1 MKGKKPSIHVVIPPA
16 LVGSDGCQDAA
27 DLKPV
32 ADLAQAIRDSAP
44 GDCIADAGASML
56 LRGLG
61 TAAAMVNH
69 NGEVTWCDDRFKE
82 LPDAVKDECCKQVAN
97 RRSPRLRFE
106 LDDRLWELHMAGLG
120 QESVGILL
128 VDASAAAELIRR
140 RTAIDAAGMSL
151 LRLDRQAISQLS
163 VADRLQ
169 RLDVAI
175 TEAVHAN
182 LDFDHFEIRLLSP
195 DSNRLELVISESLSP
210 MRIGEV
216 LHAEATGN
224 GISGWVAATGRP
236 YLCRDVRTDPLYR
249 EGLDEAMCSLTVPLK
264 VGDRVIGVFNIECDT
279 AGVLDETDL
288 ETSIRFGDYV
298 ASALH
303 MLDLLVV
310 ERITTSELTARRLS
324 DALDAPIAELQQL
337 VKDLDAADHGP
348 EATRLREA
356 LEAMHAGLE
365 QCASGPRS
373 VIDAE
378 QDIRSLEP
386 DPALTGRTI
395 AVVEDEPRIR
405 DEVGRILGQLGCRVA
420 SFPGGKAFF
429 ARLDRGLTPDLV
441 LSDIRL
447 GDASGYEVLTAAREA
462 VPDVPVL
469 LMTGFGYD
477 PNHTIVR
484 ASAEGVQGVLLKPFR
499 VSQLVDA
506 VRSAMGIDISSGT
519 PSSQ

>member
-16 LVGSDGCQDAA
+16 LVGSDSCEHAA

-32 ADLAQAIRDSAP
+32 EDLAQAIRDSAP

-69 NGEVTWCDDRFKE
+69 SGEVSWADDRFNA
-82 LPDAVKDECCKQVAN
+82 LPEAVRDEMCRQVAD
-97 RRSPRLRFE
+97 RRSPRIRFE
-106 LDDRLWELHMAGLG
+106 LEERLWELHIADCN
-120 QESVGILL
+120 QESIGILL

-140 RTAIDAAGMSL
+140 RAAIDAAGMSL
-151 LRLDRQAISQLS
+151 LRLDRQAVAQLS

-195 DSNRLELVISESLSP
+195 DTNRLELVISEAISP
-210 MRIGEV
+210 MRVGEV
-216 LHAEATGN
+216 LYAEAKGN

-236 YLCRDVRTDPLYR
+236 YLCRDVRTDPLYE

-288 ETSIRFGDYV
+288 ELSIRFGEYV

-303 MLDLLVV
+303 LLDLLVV
-310 ERITTSELTARRLS
+310 ERITTSEATANRLTETMAAPLKALRALQS
-324 DALDAPIAELQQL
+324 ELVDAGHEAQAGTLQQA
-337 VKDLDAADHGP
+337 VDAINACVD
-348 EATRLREA
+348 
-356 LEAMHAGLE
+356 M
-365 QCASGPRS
+365 CAAGPRS

-378 QDIRSLEP
+378 QDMRTLQAE
-386 DPALTGRTI
+386 PALQGRSVV
-395 AVVEDEPRIR
+395 VVEDEERIR
-405 DEVGRILGQLGCRVA
+405 DEVTRIMTQLGCTVA
-420 SFPGGKAFF
+420 AFPTGGAFF
-429 ARLDRGLTPDLV
+429 GALKDGLIPELV

-447 GDASGYEVLTAAREA
+447 GDSSGYEVLTAAREA
-462 VPDVPVL
+462 AQDVPVV

-499 VSQLVDA
+499 VHQLVDA
-506 VRSAMGIDISSGT
+506 MRAAITGET
-519 PSSQ
+519 ANRR